1 MGYRQLKFIII
12 KVVYLY
18 PIYIYISNWKICY
31 PLGKT
36 LETATQIGTILG
48 PMEASKKKHMGHQPK
63 WGCLRM
69 WWLNS
74 LLLT

>member
-18 PIYIYISNWKICY
+18 PIYISNWEICY

-48 PMEASKKKHMGHQPK
+48 PMEASKKKNI
-63 WGCLRM
+63 WACTN
-69 WWLNS
+69 LNGDVS
-74 LLLT
+74 ECGG